1 MYVDGIKKSFTII
14 LLSCS
19 QDTSAGP
26 NHELDESSPCLHIL
40 FLLWSLLL
48 MSSHL
53 SLGLLS
59 GLFFS
64 GFLTK
69 TDYAVLFFSPW
80 ICLKI
85 SDMLQVIQLNTLIS
99 LLLGDLTNED
109 RQKIM
114 TICTI
119 DVHSRDVVA
128 KMIATK
134 VENASAFQWQSQLRH
149 RYYSISYQLWPYKQ
163 LKLPFRLNCLITVI
177 FFFQ

>member
-1 MYVDGIKKSFTII
+1 
-14 LLSCS
+14 
-19 QDTSAGP
+19 
-26 NHELDESSPCLHIL
+26 
-40 FLLWSLLL
+40 
-48 MSSHL
+48 
-53 SLGLLS
+53 
-59 GLFFS
+59 
-64 GFLTK
+64 
-69 TDYAVLFFSPW
+69 
-80 ICLKI
+80 
-85 SDMLQVIQLNTLIS
+85 MLQVIQLNTLIS

-177 FFFQ
+177 FFYKNCKAFLPTLTSFDMKEVQLQFKSCLI